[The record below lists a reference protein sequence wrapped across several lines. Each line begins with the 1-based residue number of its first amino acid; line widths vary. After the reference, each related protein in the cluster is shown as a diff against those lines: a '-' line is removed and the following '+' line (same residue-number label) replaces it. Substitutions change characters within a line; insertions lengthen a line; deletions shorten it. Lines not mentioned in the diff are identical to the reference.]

1 MTQSGHQKSDK
12 RIGIL
17 MPRCRLT
24 DVGQFDILSY
34 GSIFEAR
41 MQPKLTR
48 REFVAAGSVLFAF
61 SFQAHA
67 QDHNRPRRIA
77 MMIAPA
83 EDDPEGQARVAAFRN
98 ALQALGWIEGQNL
111 QIDYRW
117 EAGPARSTTYAAE
130 LVKLA
135 PEVIVANGS
144 PAVSALHQATRSIP
158 IVFVVVVDPV
168 GAGYVQNLARPGGNI
183 TGFSTFEPDIGTKW
197 LELLK
202 EASPNLRRA
211 AVIWDPG
218 FKGFLALWRAIE
230 GAARGFGVEAA
241 GVPFHD
247 DGDDIESG
255 IAKLAR
261 EPGGGL
267 IVLPTTLNH
276 TNRERIFSIA
286 LRHRLPAIY
295 PFQHYAADGG
305 LMAYGFDNSDLFK
318 RGALYVD
325 RILRGESPGNLPVQA
340 PTKFEL
346 IVNLRTARAM
356 ELTIPESF
364 LLRADALID

>member
-1 MTQSGHQKSDK
+1 
-12 RIGIL
+12 
-17 MPRCRLT
+17 
-24 DVGQFDILSY
+24 
-34 GSIFEAR
+34 
-41 MQPKLTR
+41 MQPRLTR
-48 REFVAAGSVLFAF
+48 REFIAVGSALFAL
-61 SFQAHA
+61 SFQARA
-67 QDHNRPRRIA
+67 QDQDRLRRIA

-83 EDDPEGQARVAAFRN
+83 EDDPEGQARVVTFRN
-98 ALQALGWIEGQNL
+98 ALQALGWIEGRNL

-117 EAGPARSTTYAAE
+117 EAGPDRSTRYAAE
-130 LVKLA
+130 IVKLA
-135 PEVIVANGS
+135 PEVIVANGT
-144 PAVSALHQATRSIP
+144 PAVSALHQATHSIP
-158 IVFVVVVDPV
+158 VVFVVVVDPV

-183 TGFSTFEPDIGTKW
+183 TGFSTFEPEMGTKW

-202 EASPNLRRA
+202 EASPNLRQV

-230 GAARGFGVEAA
+230 SAARRSGLEAA
-241 GVPFHD
+241 SVPFHD
-247 DGDDIESG
+247 GGDDIEPG

-276 TNRERIFSIA
+276 TYRERIFSEA
-286 LRHRLPAIY
+286 LKHRLPAIY
-295 PFQHYAADGG
+295 PFRHYAADGG
-305 LMAYGFDNSDLFK
+305 LMAYGFDNTDLFK
-318 RGALYVD
+318 RSALYVD

-356 ELTIPESF
+356 RLTIPESF